1 MARLILLNGP
11 PAAGKSTLA
20 RRWVA
25 DHPFALNLDLDRIWE
40 MLGGWQQ
47 DYRLAGS
54 LARQL
59 AAVMAGTHLREQLD
73 VIVPQYLGR
82 PRFID
87 ELSEVAVEAGAE
99 FRHLVLLPELATTL
113 ARFAARTD
121 HTVAEELTER
131 LGGPDE
137 LNRGYR
143 RLLELLPSRPEA
155 LVLRLGEATPD
166 QAYARLRAAL
176 D

>member
-1 MARLILLNGP
+1 MTRLILLNGP

-25 DHPFALNLDLDRIWE
+25 DHPFALNLDLDQIWQ
-40 MLGGWQQ
+40 MLGCWQQ
-47 DYRLAGS
+47 DYQRAGS
-54 LARQL
+54 LACQL
-59 AAVMAGTHLREQLD
+59 AAAMAGTHLRRQLD
-73 VIVPQYLGR
+73 VIVPQFLGR

-87 ELSEVAVEAGAE
+87 ELAGVAAESGAE

-121 HTVAEELTER
+121 HTVAEELTEL

-137 LNRGYR
+137 LNRGYQ
-143 RLLELLPSRPEA
+143 RLVELLARRPEA
-155 LVLRLGEATPD
+155 EVLRLDQVTPE
-166 QAYARLRAAL
+166 QAYAELRAVL
-176 D
+176 P

>member
-1 MARLILLNGP
+1 MVRLILLNGP

-47 DYRLAGS
+47 NYQLAGS
-54 LARQL
+54 LACQL
-59 AAVMAGTHLREQLD
+59 ATAMAGTHLRQQLD
-73 VIVPQYLGR
+73 VIVPQFLGR

-87 ELSEVAVEAGAE
+87 ELAEVAAETGAE

-113 ARFAARTD
+113 VRFAARTD
-121 HTVAEELTER
+121 HSVAEQLTEL

-137 LNRGYR
+137 LNRGYQ
-143 RLLELLPSRPEA
+143 RLVELLPSRPEA
-155 LVLRLGEATPD
+155 EVLRPGEATPE
-166 QAYARLRAAL
+166 QAYAQLRAVL